1 MKKKFRIISRILT
14 LLLAITVALFIY
26 QSRTVDFEEG
36 TVEIAP
42 LDTLQPEP
50 IIEFG
55 LLADSFDI
63 VRGEVQR
70 NEFLSNIL
78 LKYNVPYVEIDAL
91 AKASREV
98 FDVRKIAV
106 GKPYTILQ
114 RRDSSA
120 KAEYFIY
127 QPNAIDYVIYH
138 LGDSISIKMEQKP
151 VEIVEKTMGG
161 VINSSLYESLQENGG
176 SPSLAIELAEVYAW
190 SIDFYRIQKGDY
202 FKVVYEEKMVDGEVI
217 GIGKVKAAQFHHFND
232 DFYGYFF
239 ETEDGGDYY
248 DENAKSLRKAF
259 LKSPLK
265 FSRLSSRYTQRRFH
279 PVQKRWKAHL
289 GTDYAAPTGT
299 PIMSTGTGVVIE
311 SAYSRFNGNYVKVKH
326 NSVYTTQYLHMSKR
340 NVKVGQRVRQGDIL
354 GYVGSTGLATGP
366 HVCYRFWKNGKQV
379 DHLAEKFPPAK
390 PIEESHKAAFLAF
403 QTAMN
408 AKLVKVQ
415 LNKKPKP
422 EQLSASK

>member
-151 VEIVEKTMGG
+151 VEIVEKAKTKDFFD
-161 VINSSLYESLQENGG
+161 N
-176 SPSLAIELAEVYAW
+176 PK
-190 SIDFYRIQKGDY
+190 SI
-202 FKVVYEEKMVDGEVI
+202 
-217 GIGKVKAAQFHHFND
+217 
-232 DFYGYFF
+232 
-239 ETEDGGDYY
+239 
-248 DENAKSLRKAF
+248 
-259 LKSPLK
+259 
-265 FSRLSSRYTQRRFH
+265 
-279 PVQKRWKAHL
+279 
-289 GTDYAAPTGT
+289 
-299 PIMSTGTGVVIE
+299 
-311 SAYSRFNGNYVKVKH
+311 
-326 NSVYTTQYLHMSKR
+326 
-340 NVKVGQRVRQGDIL
+340 
-354 GYVGSTGLATGP
+354 
-366 HVCYRFWKNGKQV
+366 KNTSFCV
-379 DHLAEKFPPAK
+379 FP
-390 PIEESHKAAFLAF
+390 
-403 QTAMN
+403 
-408 AKLVKVQ
+408 
-415 LNKKPKP
+415 
-422 EQLSASK
+422 